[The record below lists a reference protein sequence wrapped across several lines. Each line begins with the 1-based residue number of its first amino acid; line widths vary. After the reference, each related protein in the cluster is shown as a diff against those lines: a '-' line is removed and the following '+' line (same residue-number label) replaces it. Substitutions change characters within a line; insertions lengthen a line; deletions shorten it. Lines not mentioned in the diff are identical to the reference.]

1 MDKETITNYLQENAQ
16 YIILV
21 VVLIIGSMVFFS
33 IAGIDLNPVVNNNL
47 EKIVTIEKFTNNSFC
62 KSNQNLKIL
71 EENCN
76 KLTEDNCKNVE
87 CCDMI
92 NVNNNKKCK
101 AVNKHGVIYKEDF
114 KKTKE
119 NLTNLDNKY
128 YENFLNDDKYAFKKK
143 NEYNTYTRNQGLI
156 YKYGENEDDGYIKQR
171 IQKRRT
177 NIQYHQNN
185 NLINNLRSIR
195 RNKSLI

>member
-33 IAGIDLNPVVNNNL
+33 IVGIDLNPVVNNNL

-76 KLTEDNCKNVE
+76 KLTEENCKNVE

-92 NVNNNKKCK
+92 NVSNNKKCK

-114 KKTKE
+114 KKIKE
-119 NLTNLDNKY
+119 NMTNLDNKY
-128 YENFLNDDKYAFKKK
+128 YENFLNSDKYAFKKR
-143 NEYNTYTRNQGLI
+143 NEYNTYTRNQGII
-156 YKYGENEDDGYIKQR
+156 YKYGDNTDEGKIKQ
-171 IQKRRT
+171 QAQMRRR
-177 NIQYHQNN
+177 NIQTHH
-185 NLINNLRSIR
+185 NNLRHLPKPINR
-195 RNKSLI
+195 KY